1 MTQISVQIFRI
12 QNNEV
17 EVEIEINPGREAVQ
31 NDHACKLYHGLSS
44 SHEKIVNAITINFV
58 R

>member
-17 EVEIEINPGREAVQ
+17 EVEINPGREAVQ